1 LACINTF
8 SILANFVST
17 AFNDVTGAGSIS
29 DSESVTT
36 LASLAFK
43 SLAHVLTVFG
53 VGAELRIENGWEE
66 IWALFEFWI
75 RA

>member
-1 LACINTF
+1 LTKFA
-8 SILANFVST
+8 ST

-29 DSESVTT
+29 DSESFPT

-43 SLAHVLTVFG
+43 SLAHVSTVFG
-53 VGAELRIENGWEE
+53 VGAELRIENGWED

>member
-1 LACINTF
+1 
-8 SILANFVST
+8 LANFTST
-17 AFNDVTGAGSIS
+17 AFNDGTGTGSIS

-53 VGAELRIENGWEE
+53 VGAELRIENG
-66 IWALFEFWI
+66 
-75 RA
+75 